1 MKRITAILIFAL
13 TLFASCAPLAPKEA
27 ELPSAAPAATAEP
40 TEPATESPTA
50 EPTETAA
57 ESPTAEPTE
66 PATESPTAEPTPAPT
81 ATPKPTAAPTAK
93 PTAAPTAKPTV
104 TPKPTAKPTATPKPT
119 AKPTATPKPTA
130 KPTQKPSAEPD
141 QSIFDDA
148 VFIGNS
154 VLHGLWQFGVITHG
168 DFITRV
174 GLNVNTIYTYTD
186 DDGVILIDKLN
197 GHHYGKVIINL
208 GLNEVGW
215 PSQDT
220 FMKRYAKLIDDVRER
235 APGARIYIIAMTP
248 VTKKYSQSTGQEN
261 GINMENIRRTNERI
275 RRMCAEKNAV
285 FIDNPPELFDRDGY
299 LPAEASADGVHFN
312 IRYDRIW
319 ADHITLGVMN
329 AG

>member
-50 EPTETAA
+50 EPTE
-57 ESPTAEPTE
+57 
-66 PATESPTAEPTPAPT
+66 PATESPTAEPTSAPTAAPTAEPT
-81 ATPKPTAAPTAK
+81 ATPKPTAK
-93 PTAAPTAKPTV
+93 PTAA
-104 TPKPTAKPTATPKPT
+104 PTAKPTATPKPT

-275 RRMCAEKNAV
+275 RLMCAEKNAV

>member
-50 EPTETAA
+50 EPTETA
-57 ESPTAEPTE
+57 
-66 PATESPTAEPTPAPT
+66 TESPTAEPTSA
-81 ATPKPTAAPTAK
+81 
-93 PTAAPTAKPTV
+93 
-104 TPKPTAKPTATPKPT
+104 
-119 AKPTATPKPTA
+119 PTATPKPTA

-275 RRMCAEKNAV
+275 RLMCAEKNAV

>member
-50 EPTETAA
+50 EPTETAT

-66 PATESPTAEPTPAPT
+66 TVTESPTAEPTPAPT

-93 PTAAPTAKPTV
+93 PTAEPTPA
-104 TPKPTAKPTATPKPT
+104 PTATPKPT
-119 AKPTATPKPTA
+119 AAPTAEPTATPKPTA

-275 RRMCAEKNAV
+275 RLMCAEKNAV

>member
-1 MKRITAILIFAL
+1 M
-13 TLFASCAPLAPKEA
+13 
-27 ELPSAAPAATAEP
+27 
-40 TEPATESPTA
+40 
-50 EPTETAA
+50 
-57 ESPTAEPTE
+57 
-66 PATESPTAEPTPAPT
+66 
-81 ATPKPTAAPTAK
+81 
-93 PTAAPTAKPTV
+93 
-104 TPKPTAKPTATPKPT
+104 
-119 AKPTATPKPTA
+119 
-130 KPTQKPSAEPD
+130 
-141 QSIFDDA
+141 
-148 VFIGNS
+148 
-154 VLHGLWQFGVITHG
+154 LHGLWQFGVITHG

-275 RRMCAEKNAV
+275 RLMCAEKNAV

>member
-50 EPTETAA
+50 EPTETA
-57 ESPTAEPTE
+57 
-66 PATESPTAEPTPAPT
+66 TESPTAEPTSAPT
-81 ATPKPTAAPTAK
+81 ATPKPTAAPTAE
-93 PTAAPTAKPTV
+93 
-104 TPKPTAKPTATPKPT
+104 PTATPKPT

-275 RRMCAEKNAV
+275 RLMCAEKNAV

>member
-40 TEPATESPTA
+40 TETATESPTAEPTEIATESPTA
-50 EPTETAA
+50 EPTETA
-57 ESPTAEPTE
+57 
-66 PATESPTAEPTPAPT
+66 TESPTAEPTSAPT
-81 ATPKPTAAPTAK
+81 ATPKPTAA
-93 PTAAPTAKPTV
+93 
-104 TPKPTAKPTATPKPT
+104 PT

-275 RRMCAEKNAV
+275 RLMCAEKNAV

>member
-50 EPTETAA
+50 EPTETAT

-66 PATESPTAEPTPAPT
+66 PATESPTAEPTSAPT
-81 ATPKPTAAPTAK
+81 ATPKPTAK
-93 PTAAPTAKPTV
+93 PTAA
-104 TPKPTAKPTATPKPT
+104 PT

-275 RRMCAEKNAV
+275 RLMCAEKNAV